1 MDIKSVEFMFQ
12 MADYRE
18 GFQKGKE
25 KYGNIQVWLAG
36 EILLELL

>member
-1 MDIKSVEFMFQ
+1 MKCVKVMFQ

-18 GFQKGKE
+18 GFQKEGKK

-36 EILLELL
+36 EILLELV